1 MNPFRFLDARFFS
14 PAPAERLATVRVLT
28 GAFALVYLLARGNV
42 LSDFRH
48 APGMFEPVGI
58 AAWLHAPLPPPLV
71 FVLYVLCVLT
81 GVAFT
86 LGIRFRASGPLFALL
101 ALWVTSYRNSF
112 GMIFHTENLLV
123 LHLCVLGV
131 SDAGA
136 ALSREVREQPAPSAR
151 FGWPLWLISAVS
163 VLAYVL
169 AGIAKLKV
177 TGVTWVDGDVLRNY
191 VAYDA
196 MRKAEIGSI
205 HSPFGA
211 WLVQFAWP
219 FPLLSVMTM
228 LLELLGP
235 LAMLHPKTK
244 LVWVLGLWG
253 FHVGVFASMAIAF
266 PYPLTG
272 IAFASMFECEKLW
285 GISWLAPIRRFLC
298 GAPLATPQ
306 ARSKLGES

>member
-1 MNPFRFLDARFFS
+1 MNLLRLLDARFFS

-48 APGMFEPVGI
+48 APGRFEPVGI
-58 AAWLHAPLPPPLV
+58 AAWLRAPLPPALV
-71 FVLYVLCVLT
+71 FALYILCVLS

-112 GMIFHTENLLV
+112 GMIFHTENLLI

-136 ALSREVREQPAPSAR
+136 ALSREVRAEPAPSAR

-163 VLAYVL
+163 VMAYVL

-196 MRKAEIGSI
+196 MRKAQIGSI

-219 FPLLSVMTM
+219 FPVLSVLTM

-235 LAMLHPKTK
+235 LAMLNPKTK

-285 GISWLAPIRRFLC
+285 GISWLAPIRRFLR
-298 GAPLATPQ
+298 GAPLATPEP
-306 ARSKLGES
+306 RSKLGES